1 MLHTASPMSHCDV
14 WHTYHTSMKT
24 TLYLPDDLKQAVE
37 VEARRRG
44 ISEAEVVRGALR
56 EQLMTGP
63 VRPRAG
69 IITGLEPIFDA
80 NEPQHE
86 AVVEAIQSSRGPLIV
101 SPYVIAE
108 LDYLVMTRHGV
119 QAQRTVLNEIAGG
132 AWELAHMDRARLADA
147 NRIVERFA
155 DIPIGVADAS
165 NVVLAEVYGTRAIV
179 TLDRRHFT
187 ILRFDDGSR
196 VDVRP

>member
-1 MLHTASPMSHCDV
+1 VKPKGVVVD
-14 WHTYHTSMKT
+14 TS
-24 TLYLPDDLKQAVE
+24 
-37 VEARRRG
+37 
-44 ISEAEVVRGALR
+44 AL
-56 EQLMTGP
+56 L
-63 VRPRAG
+63 AF
-69 IITGLEPIFDA
+69 FDA
-80 NEPQHE
+80 NEPQHD
-86 AVVEAIQSSRGPLIV
+86 AVVEAIQSSRAPLIV

-108 LDYLVMTRHGV
+108 LDYLVMTQHGV
-119 QAQRTVLNEIAGG
+119 RAQRTILTEIAGG
-132 AWELAHMDRARLADA
+132 AWELASMDRARLADA

-155 DIPIGVADAS
+155 DIPVGVADAS

>member
-1 MLHTASPMSHCDV
+1 MKPKGVVVD
-14 WHTYHTSMKT
+14 TS
-24 TLYLPDDLKQAVE
+24 
-37 VEARRRG
+37 
-44 ISEAEVVRGALR
+44 AL
-56 EQLMTGP
+56 L
-63 VRPRAG
+63 AF
-69 IITGLEPIFDA
+69 FDA